1 MKILYAIATL
11 ALLSTSAQ
19 AWQMVERCTF
29 SKFLWQGVHDVLPG

>member
-19 AWQMVERCTF
+19 AMADGGTLHLQQV
-29 SKFLWQGVHDVLPG
+29 LWQGVHDVLR